1 MSVES
6 LANAIKNAVQ
16 TRIEKESRAR
26 HGIIRN
32 GQFVCG
38 ADCYP
43 FKSAVDVDTS
53 NEKKVWAQLSPNGE
67 AVIIGS

>member
-16 TRIEKESRAR
+16 SRIEKESRAR
-26 HGIIRN
+26 RGIIRN

-38 ADCYP
+38 ADC